1 MMEHSAHIL
10 LHDANVHA
18 LENLDRLFEV
28 IYSDMVFE
36 DLDLTWLILATHHLT
51 KDGVIMVQTD
61 HHSAYA
67 VDALLQKTLFYVNDC
82 VYKQEWGGVSQR
94 YFPRKHDTIFIYAN
108 SHNYKFY
115 PEHVLVPKKTLS
127 QGLNP
132 SGRAEKI
139 PCDVFDDLGNFG
151 TMSSERIKDPH
162 TGRNF
167 PWQKP
172 LKLMDR
178 LLLPFTDEGDW
189 VLDTHLGTGT
199 TGEWCVM
206 NKRNFY
212 GIEKDEHIF
221 DIAKERISHAVP
233 NNFYDTNP
241 SSRISADENPEDAKL
256 LE

>member
-1 MMEHSAHIL
+1 MMEHLAHVL
-10 LHDANVHA
+10 VNDHNVSV
-18 LENLDRLFEV
+18 LESLDRKFDT
-28 IYSDMVFE
+28 IYADMVFE
-36 DLDLTWLILATHHLT
+36 NLDLTWLILATHHLE

-67 VDALLQKTLFYVNDC
+67 VDALLQKTLYYLNDC
-82 VYKQEWGGVSQR
+82 IYKQEWGGVSQR

-108 SHNYKFY
+108 STYYKFY
-115 PEHVLVPKKTLS
+115 PERVLVPKKTLS
-127 QGLNP
+127 AGLNP
-132 SGRAEKI
+132 SGGTEKI
-139 PCDVFDDLGNFG
+139 PCDVFDDLGNFS
-151 TMSSERIKDPH
+151 TMDAERIKDPF

-189 VLDTHLGTGT
+189 VMDTHMGTGT

-221 DIAKERISHAVP
+221 DIAKERILHAVP
-233 NNFYDTNP
+233 NNFYRVKPTD
-241 SSRISADENPEDAKL
+241 SLSAEANPEDAKL
-256 LE
+256 SE